1 MKKLSYV
8 NLIPLLLLPFLFG
21 ANSHADT
28 NLATQ
33 AVSKPAHPI
42 GEYAGFQASG
52 DIRRFKNEQ
61 LLIDIS
67 FLWFKNAATARVELH
82 ENEDGSFTANLEAE
96 TKGFVGFFTAYRR
109 HFYQA
114 HFIVV
119 DNGKRFRSKKFVRQV
134 TIGGSVE
141 KTVNFLDYK
150 SRLNSWYKM
159 ERDEVVEKGSR
170 EIPEGTQFDDILAAF
185 YNFRNSVYG
194 EIRKDSNYVINT
206 IPEKN
211 TAQFKV
217 HIMNSEEEDALR
229 KLQQRPIQDEL
240 ALKVIIPPEIFKTTH
255 GELTFW
261 SSKHLIPVETTVED
275 YILLGDLHAVLKE
288 RKKFFSPEKPFKRN
302 ATDATLPTQVLIPL
316 ISKIIY

>member
-1 MKKLSYV
+1 MNKLSV
-8 NLIPLLLLPFLFG
+8 RKFTPLFLLLHFFIGTTALADPLLTAPT
-21 ANSHADT
+21 DP
-28 NLATQ
+28 
-33 AVSKPAHPI
+33 KPPLRI
-42 GEYAGFQASG
+42 GEYDGYQASG

-67 FLWFKNAATARVELH
+67 FLWFENAATARVELR
-82 ENEDGSFTANLEAE
+82 ENEDGSFTASLEAE

-114 HFIVV
+114 QFNVV
-119 DNGKRFRSKKFVRQV
+119 DNGKRFRSRKFVRQV

-141 KTVNFLDYK
+141 KTVNFLDYN
-150 SRLNSWYKM
+150 SRLNKWYKM
-159 ERDEVVEKGSR
+159 SDDEVIEKGSR
-170 EIPEGTQFDDILAAF
+170 EIPEGVQFDDILAAF
-185 YNFRNSVYG
+185 YNFRNNAYG
-194 EIRKDSNYVINT
+194 EIRKDSDYVINT

-217 HIMNSEEEDALR
+217 HIMNAEEEAALR
-229 KLQQRPIQDEL
+229 KLQQRPLQDEL

-288 RKKFFSPEKPFKRN
+288 RKILQPVKSLQRQR
-302 ATDATLPTQVLIPL
+302 D
-316 ISKIIY
+316 